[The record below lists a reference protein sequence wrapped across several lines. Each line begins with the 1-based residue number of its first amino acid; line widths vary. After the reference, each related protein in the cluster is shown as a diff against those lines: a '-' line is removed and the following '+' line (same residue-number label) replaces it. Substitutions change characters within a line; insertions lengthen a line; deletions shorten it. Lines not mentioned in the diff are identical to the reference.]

1 MYWFTGDEE
10 NLISSISDE
19 EIHQLYRV
27 VNKFALASHL
37 FWGVWAL
44 YQAANSTIDFNY
56 IE

>member
-1 MYWFTGDEE
+1 MCWFAGDEE
-10 NLISSISDE
+10 RLASISDE

-27 VNKFALASHL
+27 VNKFALTSHL

-44 YQAANSTIDFNY
+44 FQAANSTIDFDY